1 MNWVAVSAIAET
13 FRVLAVIVSLIYVA
27 VRIRQNTKEV
37 SRSVQATELAAF
49 ERNIESGNAI
59 RELMIVHPGVARL
72 FLKGLNSFSGL
83 DPSERFRFG
92 LLLRNTFS
100 STQGAYIRGLSVRH
114 DPEGA
119 EGTGGVVDSILVNP
133 GAREWLDQTEPDWRP
148 EFREFVAER
157 LAAITQKSRRVAD
170 AGARGGS

>member
-1 MNWVAVSAIAET
+1 MNWVAVGAIAET

-59 RELMIVHPGVARL
+59 RELLIVHPALARL
-72 FLKGLNSFSGL
+72 FRKGMHSFSGL

-100 STQGAYIRGLSVRH
+100 STQGAYIREITVRH
-114 DPEGA
+114 DPDGA
-119 EGTGGVVDSILVNP
+119 EGMGSVVDSLLVNR
-133 GAREWLDQTEPDWRP
+133 GAREWLEQSEPDWRP

-157 LAAITQKSRRVAD
+157 LAAVQQE
-170 AGARGGS
+170 AGHSPTVGEKRGA